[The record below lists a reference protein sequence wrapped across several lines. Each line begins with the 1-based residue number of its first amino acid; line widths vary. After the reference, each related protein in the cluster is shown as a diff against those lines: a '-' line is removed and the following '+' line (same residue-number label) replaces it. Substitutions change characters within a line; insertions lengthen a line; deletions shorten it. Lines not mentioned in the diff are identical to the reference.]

1 MTEAFVFDTY
11 ALIELLEGN
20 PAYLKYADGKM
31 IINEFIFAEF
41 CYVGIKRYRDYL
53 ADAEQKSRT
62 VVGGISAVSP
72 GQIVDAMK
80 FRFLNRQKD
89 VSTTDCVSYIQ
100 AQKLGIPFLTGDGAF
115 EGMPGVE
122 FVR

>member
-1 MTEAFVFDTY
+1 MTDAFVFDTY
-11 ALIELLEGN
+11 ALIALIEGN
-20 PAYLKYADGKM
+20 PAYLKYATAKM

-41 CYVGIKRYRDYL
+41 CYVGIKRYRDYVTE
-53 ADAEQKSRT
+53 AEQKSRT
-62 VVGGISAVSP
+62 VVKNISAVLP
-72 GQIVDAMK
+72 EQIMEAMK
-80 FRFLNRQKD
+80 FRFSNRQKD

-100 AQKLGIPFLTGDGAF
+100 AQRLGVPFLTGDRAF